1 MWKQLV
7 ETGFLGTERKSIQK
21 ELLPENLMKQLE
33 KVNDEDRENYFL
45 MALSLGQYYYESG
58 EIARKYDGDVVT
70 DFVEEGRPEIPH
82 NMELIFSRINNLDTS
97 FTKTKLIH
105 LWLDCIINEGQIV
118 GYPLFKELVKFGER
132 KGVALKDKITKV
144 LSKNSLKACVQFHQ
158 INNNWIQQPISEEE
172 WYTGKMTQRKAFL
185 ETLLE
190 EDVLKAI
197 ALLEETWHQETLNS
211 KVSLLNSIYEN
222 PSEELVPF
230 LEDLYNGEYKFIETE
245 KEKRRE
251 GRAILSKILLMF
263 PSSKLSQ
270 ETLQQLVP
278 LFTKRALISKLKWK
292 LNFPKEQ
299 LDGFWNEK
307 NMLQKYGLGTDGFMA
322 HHHSTKEECWMAY
335 FIQYISF
342 QAFADALKTKET
354 HIINCLFDSKE
365 LQQKVRYS
373 DGTESIFINELTHK
387 VKFNKTKSSVQ
398 LVQAFI
404 EKRNYN
410 DYELKDILLSVSSE
424 GIEDLIIK
432 NNIYNTTIDLI
443 CNYGSE
449 IPDLNFS
456 YDLSKKL
463 LQKIHGKP
471 EKWNY
476 RNSTDALGLILSKDL
491 LGELEILNKKEEQ
504 RKPSYKIDEGR
515 YQESLQVWK
524 NKIYIPIKEV
534 IEIRALLEEEKE
546 FVTK

>member
-7 ETGFLGTERKSIQK
+7 ETGFLGTDRKSIQK
-21 ELLPENLMKQLE
+21 ELLPETLMKQLE
-33 KVNDEDRENYFL
+33 KVNDEDKENYFL
-45 MALSLGQYYYESG
+45 MTLSLGHYYYESG
-58 EIARKYDGDVVT
+58 ETAKNYEGDVIT
-70 DFVEEGRPEIPH
+70 DFIEENRPEIPH

-97 FTKTKLIH
+97 FAKTKLTH

-132 KGVALKDKITKV
+132 KGEALKGKITKV
-144 LSKNSLKACVQFHQ
+144 LSKNTLKACIQFHQ
-158 INNNWIQQPISEEE
+158 INNNWIQQPINEEE
-172 WYTGKMTQRKAFL
+172 WYTGKMAQRKAIL

-190 EDVLKAI
+190 KDALKAI
-197 ALLEETWHQETLNS
+197 ALLEETWHQETLNN
-211 KVSLLNSIYEN
+211 KVSLLNCIYEN
-222 PSEELVPF
+222 PSEELVTF
-230 LEDLYNGEYKFIETE
+230 LEDLYNGEYKFVETE
-245 KEKRRE
+245 KEKQRE

-270 ETLQQLVP
+270 ETLQQIAP
-278 LFTKRALISKLKWK
+278 FFTKRALISKLKWK

-299 LDGFWNEK
+299 IDGFWNEK
-307 NMLQKYGLGTDGFMA
+307 NMLQKYGLGTDGFMP
-322 HHHSTKEECWMAY
+322 HNHSTKEECWMAY
-335 FIQYISF
+335 FIQHIPF
-342 QAFADALKTKET
+342 QAFADALKTKEI

-373 DGTESIFINELTHK
+373 GGTESIFIHELTHK
-387 VKFNKTKSSVQ
+387 VKFNKTKSSIQ

-410 DYELKDILLSVSSE
+410 DYELRDILLSVSSE
-424 GIEDLIIK
+424 DIEDLIIK

-463 LQKIHGKP
+463 LQKIHSKP
-471 EKWNY
+471 EKWMY
-476 RNSTDALGLILSKDL
+476 RNSTDALGLILSKDI

-504 RKPSYKIDEGR
+504 RKPSYKVDEER

-534 IEIRALLEEEKE
+534 IEIRALLEEEE